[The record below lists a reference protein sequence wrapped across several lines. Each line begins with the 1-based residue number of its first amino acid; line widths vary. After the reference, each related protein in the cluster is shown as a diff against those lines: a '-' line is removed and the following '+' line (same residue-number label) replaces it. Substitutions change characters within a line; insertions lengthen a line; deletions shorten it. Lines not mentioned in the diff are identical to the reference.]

1 LLKIGSLQFD
11 RNELAGAIGDLG
23 TFIPLVTALIIWNG
37 LDPRGIF
44 LSFGLLYIY
53 TAVVFRVPIAVQPMK
68 AIAAIMITEALQP
81 SSLFGAGILIG
92 IVFIM
97 LAFSGAINLINRVT
111 PRSVVRGIQL
121 GLGLNLILIAFMF
134 MQRDHING
142 WILSIIGVVAVLVL
156 FKNKKFPPAL
166 ALLVIGVGF
175 SVFDGFPF
183 EVFLNNIRF
192 DPPTVFAPANIDFVQ
207 AGVVLAIPQI
217 PLTIGNAILATS
229 LLCQDYFPKRKN
241 ISIKRLTLSH
251 GVMNLIAALLGG
263 IPVCHGAGGLAGH
276 HRFGARTGGALV
288 IIGVFMLALGLF
300 YSNAVVQIL
309 SLFPFSM
316 LGVLLFFSGLE
327 LTLTIKD
334 ESLSKSDLFVTL
346 FVAVL
351 SIGVQY
357 GYALGLF
364 GGVLLAHLIKK
375 VFSKKE
381 AAYKN
386 RDFQNTLQSTKSQ

>member
-1 LLKIGSLQFD
+1 MRQLLLKIGSLQFD

-37 LDPRGIF
+37 LDPKGIF

-53 TAVVFRVPIAVQPMK
+53 TALVFRVPIAVQPMK
-68 AIAAIMITEALQP
+68 AIAAIMITQALQP
-81 SSLFGAGILIG
+81 SLLLGAGILIG
-92 IVFIM
+92 IVFIV
-97 LAFSGAINLINRVT
+97 LAFSGAIDRINRVT

-121 GLGLNLILIAFMF
+121 GLGLNLILVAFRF
-134 MQRDHING
+134 MQRDSING

-166 ALLVIGVGF
+166 ALLGIGVGF
-175 SVFDGFPF
+175 SIFDGFPL
-183 EVFLNNIRF
+183 EVFANNIGF
-192 DPPTVFAPANIDFVQ
+192 DSPTLFAPANIDFVQ
-207 AGVVLAIPQI
+207 AGLMLVIPQI

-229 LLCQDYFPKRKN
+229 LLCQDYFPKKKN

-251 GVMNLIAALLGG
+251 GIMNLIAVLLGG
-263 IPVCHGAGGLAGH
+263 IPICHGAGGLAGH

-288 IIGVFMLALGLF
+288 IIGVFMLVLGLF
-300 YSNAVVQIL
+300 YSNAVLQIL

-334 ESLSKSDLFVTL
+334 ESLSKSDFFVAL
-346 FVAVL
+346 FVAAL
-351 SIGVQY
+351 SIAVQY
-357 GYALGLF
+357 GYALGLV
-364 GGVLLAHLIKK
+364 GGIVLANLTRKISLRKHL
-375 VFSKKE
+375 
-381 AAYKN
+381 
-386 RDFQNTLQSTKSQ
+386 RLP